1 MDINQLRAA
10 FTSGC
15 PVEYK
20 VHCQKRMMERNI
32 SREDV
37 AYCIMNGEII
47 EDYPL
52 DDIAGEAS
60 FPSCLILCVSD
71 RENSILHLVVGF
83 NGRKMIFIS
92 AYRPDNE
99 HWEDDYKT
107 RKEK

>member
-1 MDINQLRAA
+1 M
-10 FTSGC
+10 S
-15 PVEYK
+15 
-20 VHCQKRMMERNI
+20 
-32 SREDV
+32 
-37 AYCIMNGEII
+37 EII
-47 EDYPL
+47 NRVCGGKKIKTSL
-52 DDIAGEAS
+52 DRR
-60 FPSCLILCVSD
+60 FVMHYVSD